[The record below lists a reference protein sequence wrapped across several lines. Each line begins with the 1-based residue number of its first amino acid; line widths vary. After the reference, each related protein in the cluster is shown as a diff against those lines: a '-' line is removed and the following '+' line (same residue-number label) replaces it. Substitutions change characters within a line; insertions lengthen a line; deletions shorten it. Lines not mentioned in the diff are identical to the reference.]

1 MITCMH
7 SLRDNRGLR
16 RDLTGNR
23 RHRRDS
29 IMRGCFYGNTFGYGW
44 GGGWWIEVIL
54 TVLVIVGIACLVFRI
69 FSHQKN
75 NFDRRDSLDIL
86 KRRLASGEISLDEF
100 EKLKK
105 VL

>member
-1 MITCMH
+1 MH
-7 SLRDNRGLR
+7 
-16 RDLTGNR
+16 
-23 RHRRDS
+23 
-29 IMRGCFYGNTFGYGW
+29 GCFYGNIFGPGYGLGW
-44 GGGWWIEVIL
+44 GGWWIEIIL
-54 TVLVIVGIACLVFRI
+54 TVLVIVGIAYLVFRI

-100 EKLKK
+100 EKLKN